1 MAFIKIKL
9 CLSLMLIQCYKSC
22 SESNVSCFIM
32 FTRYV
37 RIRCWWYGSRNWTF
51 PQVFHYVLL
60 LCNRWQ
66 QRDWMT
72 SDMEVDVDVKPRC
85 VTVFLYKEK
94 MALTDISRL
103 FLNVYGDQIVDVDA
117 VRQWVVCF
125 ISGNCSMKDKPH
137 SGWLCR
143 FFKGSM
149 QDLVHHWWKI
159 TVDGGDCVE
168 KEHFVG
174 ENLLYQIMFLC
185 SLYPILF
192 HCFHGNK

>member
-1 MAFIKIKL
+1 MKLLCFIYHSHFMLFIFFLNDITVLIYKCINSMAFIKIKL

-103 FLNVYGDQIVDVDA
+103 FLNVYGDQIVDV
-117 VRQWVVCF
+117 QWG
-125 ISGNCSMKDKPH
+125 SG
-137 SGWLCR
+137 
-143 FFKGSM
+143 
-149 QDLVHHWWKI
+149 
-159 TVDGGDCVE
+159 
-168 KEHFVG
+168 
-174 ENLLYQIMFLC
+174 
-185 SLYPILF
+185 
-192 HCFHGNK
+192 